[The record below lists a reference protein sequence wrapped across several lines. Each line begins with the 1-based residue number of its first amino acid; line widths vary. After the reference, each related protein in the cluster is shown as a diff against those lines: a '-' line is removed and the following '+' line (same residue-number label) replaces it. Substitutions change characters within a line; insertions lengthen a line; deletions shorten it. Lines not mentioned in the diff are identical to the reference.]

1 MTSLPREKAALHER
15 MESIEKQNRQLK
27 RYVAVLAV
35 SFFSLATLGAAAGL
49 TDGHFNQITAKE
61 LTLVDDSG
69 RERIRI
75 GSGKDGTGLQV
86 LNSAGKKVLGMG
98 IPADEK
104 GNGILF
110 SDMEGRPRIGLGLDE
125 GLPSM
130 VIVDEKGKKIIG
142 MGGDERGYGL
152 SIMDGNEVERAGIGF
167 KEGNTGVVLYDDTGQ
182 YVRGIIRQKD
192 GIHYFSYVDE
202 KGNEIVVQ

>member
-1 MTSLPREKAALHER
+1 MER
-15 MESIEKQNRQLK
+15 IEKQNRQLK

-35 SFFSLATLGAAAGL
+35 SFFSVAMLGAAAAL
-49 TDGHFNQITAKE
+49 TDGQFRQITAEKII
-61 LTLVDDSG
+61 LVDDAG
-69 RERIRI
+69 RERIRL
-75 GSGKDGTGLQV
+75 GSGSEGTGLQI
-86 LNSAGKKVLGMG
+86 LNSAGKKILGMG
-98 IPADEK
+98 LPADEN

-110 SDMEGRPRIGLGLDE
+110 SDGEGRPRIGLGLEE

-167 KEGNTGVVLYDDTGQ
+167 KEGNSGVVLYDETGQ
-182 YVRGIIRQKD
+182 YVRGMIRQKD
-192 GIHYFSYVDE
+192 GLHYFSYMDDSGQEMVL
-202 KGNEIVVQ
+202 Q